1 MVVRTY
7 LIEISDLREKKDEN
21 QKFLHEADEY
31 LFFHVGRQ
39 NKDYE
44 KISQQ
49 FLFAVVVVD
58 DVGDDVKKAGLIPET
73 RKKKSYIDLYV
84 CET

>member
-1 MVVRTY
+1 MVKK
-7 LIEISDLREKKDEN
+7 ISDLREKKDEN

-31 LFFHVGRQ
+31 LFFNVRRQ
-39 NKDYE
+39 HKDSE

-73 RKKKSYIDLYV
+73 REK
-84 CET
+84 